1 MLDAIRTDRGV
12 IRKVLRGNPD
22 AFRLLV
28 DRYGGMVYGIA
39 CAHIGNA
46 VDAEDISQETFVR
59 LYQWLDRLSSEKS
72 VGAWLVHVARS
83 VAIDWLRKQGRET
96 ARATEGIAEAPS
108 LPNPAR
114 DELHR
119 AIWDQLATL
128 NSEQREILVLYYF
141 RSKRRRE
148 IARLLG
154 ISPYAASKRLQRA
167 RDALGRRL
175 IDTLGDDWAAQKR
188 DASRTNRVMAAVA
201 AAPVAWK
208 PSASLALAGA
218 AITGTSATKVVAG
231 LALSAIVVA
240 VLAYGGWRY
249 FSRPYSTTEITAA
262 SSFVFEPKP
271 ASTAASQE
279 SAVSTPSGTK
289 GDREPTAKTAAPGA
303 ADEHPLGTLRV
314 HGLLLTDDGQPV
326 SGVTVT
332 IDNREEV
339 DQNRR
344 IRKHSEDEPLV
355 EEMRFTAVSDLQGR
369 FAFDSIPFQAKSAYY
384 REDRIWAKA
393 GGLCA
398 GDVIDRGSA
407 SRERYCELVM
417 RPESAL
423 TGLVTDPEG
432 KPIEGAFVGLRG
444 AYSQKEMNSF
454 GAAWTEENGRF
465 TFDFMPP
472 GSYRME
478 IGASGFVALQTPWV
492 KAGDPD
498 LVFQLE
504 RGNTISGRVID
515 TANGRA
521 LPHVGIIA
529 GTGTGQERKYANGE
543 TDDAGRFVVGGLDS
557 GTFELRTGS
566 RKLGGEMPY
575 VLQAPVSV
583 VLKPGQPV
591 TGVELKVVIGATVSG
606 RVVDA
611 ETGQP
616 PQARSWVG
624 ANKRE
629 DKDYAGYCGSAIVG
643 EDGRY
648 KIAGLP
654 LGKLFLSSYDRD
666 RVYADA
672 TVPVT
677 INAYA
682 SVEGVDFS
690 LVKAAKQADSGKVV
704 QGKVVDAKGTPVP
717 AATVVAS
724 PVKSRQGEIGAQT
737 DAGGEFSISFYQA
750 PGSVYIQAFMDDAMS
765 RRLGPVRPGPDSYT
779 LQLEPAGRIEG
790 EVVDE
795 SGAPV
800 ANAVVAA
807 IGDEDGSSMLSSSLP
822 WRAREDIPG
831 TKARTSD
838 QGVFSMPSVLA
849 GDYRLEVYVAA
860 STVGVP
866 VARGQ
871 AQVRAGQTLRT
882 RLVIDTHELGTIEGA
897 VTLNGAPL
905 QGAPVQVTPDGA
917 EWTYYVR
924 DHTDAEGRYVLQHI
938 QPGTAK
944 VTVEMMPTAG
954 TSGDPIRRTQGVAVT
969 AGQIARAD
977 FSVSAKQTGAAEGYV
992 YINGAPM
999 GGAAVE
1005 FTPANAEENANK
1017 IDVYT
1022 NGEGWFSADGLEEG
1036 EYAAET
1042 SHYVEY
1048 GMPGFMLRDA
1058 QQVSIS
1064 AGQTARI
1071 DFYLNAGRIEG
1082 TVSGIKKGQHAFVS
1096 LLDGS
1101 GNLFSLTPQVLQS
1114 MEERLLT
1121 VLAVLQDGPFTF
1133 EGIPEGNY
1141 VLGAVSVPEDASQ
1154 EDIAPAIAAITAGK
1168 YTAAEVQVIAGET
1181 VNIDLALP

>member
-39 CAHIGNA
+39 CAHVGNA

-96 ARATEGIAEAPS
+96 ARTTELIAEAPS

-119 AIWDQLATL
+119 EIWDQLATL
-128 NSEQREILVLYYF
+128 GSEQREILVLYYF
-141 RSKRRRE
+141 QSKRRRE

-154 ISPYAASKRLQRA
+154 ISSEAAAKRLQRA
-167 RDALGRRL
+167 RDELGRRL
-175 IDTLGDDWAAQKR
+175 IDALGDDWAAQKR

-218 AITGTSATKVVAG
+218 AITGASATKVVAG

-240 VLAYGGWRY
+240 ALAYGGWRY

-262 SSFVFEPKP
+262 SSFSFEPKP

-279 SAVSTPSGTK
+279 SAASAPSGTK
-289 GDREPTAKTAAPGA
+289 GDREPMAKTAPHSS
-303 ADEHPLGTLRV
+303 ADEPILGGLRV
-314 HGLLLTDDGQPV
+314 RGLMLTEDGQPV
-326 SGVTVT
+326 SGATVT

-355 EEMRFTAVSDLQGR
+355 EEMKFTTVSDLQGR
-369 FAFDSIPFQAKSAYY
+369 FVFNSIPFVAGNEYP

-398 GDVIDRGSA
+398 CDIIDRSPTA
-407 SRERYCELVM
+407 RERYLELVM
-417 RPESAL
+417 RSESSL
-423 TGLVTDPEG
+423 SGLVTDPEG
-432 KPIEGAFVGLRG
+432 KPIDNAFVGLRG
-444 AYSQKEMNSF
+444 AYSQEEMNRF
-454 GAAWTEENGRF
+454 GTTWTEENGRF
-465 TFDFMPP
+465 TFEFMPP

-478 IGASGFVALQTPWV
+478 ISASGFVTLQTPWV

-504 RGNTISGRVID
+504 RGNTISGRVIE
-515 TANGRA
+515 TASRRA
-521 LPHVGIIA
+521 LPKVGITA
-529 GTGTGQERKYANGE
+529 VTGIGQERKYGNGE
-543 TDDAGRFVVGGLDS
+543 TDGAGCFMVGGLDS
-557 GTFELRTGS
+557 GTFELKPSPGRFGD
-566 RKLGGEMPY
+566 EMPY
-575 VLQAPVSV
+575 VLQEPVSV
-583 VLKPGQPV
+583 VLKPGQPL
-591 TGVELKVVIGATVSG
+591 TGVELKVVMGATVSG

-616 PQARSWVG
+616 PQARLGVG

-629 DKDYAGYCGSAIVG
+629 DKDYAGYCGSTKVG
-643 EDGRY
+643 EDGHY

-666 RVYADA
+666 QVYASA

-690 LVKAAKQADSGKVV
+690 LVKATTADTGKVV
-704 QGKVVDAKGTPVP
+704 QGKVVDATGAAVP
-717 AATVVAS
+717 GATVVAS
-724 PVKSRQGEIGAQT
+724 PVKSPSEIGAQT
-737 DAGGEFSISFYQA
+737 DASGEFSISFFEA

-765 RRLGPVRPGPDSYT
+765 RRLGPVRPGPDLYT
-779 LQLEPAGRIEG
+779 LQLEAAGRIEG

-807 IGDEDGSSMLSSSLP
+807 IGDEDGSSILGGNLP
-822 WRAREDIPG
+822 WRAREGITG
-831 TKARTSD
+831 TKARSSD
-838 QGVFSMPSVLA
+838 YGVFSMPSVLA

-866 VARGQ
+866 VAQGQ
-871 AQVRAGQTLRT
+871 VQVRAGQTLRT
-882 RLVIDTHELGTIEGA
+882 RLVIDTHELGTIEGT

-905 QGAPVQVTPDGA
+905 QGVPVEVMPDGA
-917 EWTYYVR
+917 EWVFYVR
-924 DHTDAEGRYVLQHI
+924 DHTDAEGRYVLPHI
-938 QPGTAK
+938 QPGTAS
-944 VTVEMMPTAG
+944 VTAQMMPTAG
-954 TSGDPIRRTQGVAVT
+954 TGGDPIRRRQGVEVM
-969 AGQIARAD
+969 AGQVARAD
-977 FSVSAKQTGAAEGYV
+977 FSVSTKQTGAAEGYV
-992 YINGAPM
+992 YINGSPM
-999 GGAAVE
+999 NGASVE
-1005 FTPANAEENANK
+1005 FTPANAEESVNK
-1017 IDVYT
+1017 TDVYT
-1022 NGEGWFSADGLEEG
+1022 NAEGWFRAEGLEEG
-1036 EYAAET
+1036 EYTAET

-1064 AGQTARI
+1064 AGQTARV
-1071 DFYLNAGRIEG
+1071 DFHLNAGRIEG
-1082 TVSGIKKGQHAFVS
+1082 TVSGIQKGQHAFVS

-1121 VLAVLQDGPFTF
+1121 VVAVLQDGPFMF

-1181 VNIDLALP
+1181 VSVDLALP